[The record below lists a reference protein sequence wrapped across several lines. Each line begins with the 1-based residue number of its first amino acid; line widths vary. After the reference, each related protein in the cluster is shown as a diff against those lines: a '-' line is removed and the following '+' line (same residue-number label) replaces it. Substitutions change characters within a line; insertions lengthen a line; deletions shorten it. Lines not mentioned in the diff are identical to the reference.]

1 MSEDNSKDVEE
12 KVEEPKATAE
22 NTAVETKEDEVA
34 EAATSSE
41 KAPEKKEETAADL
54 LGANIEQVKVRKAKG
69 SKTNLYSQKHSL
81 NQLPNLAQTQLQMF

>member
-41 KAPEKKEETAADL
+41 KAPEKKR
-54 LGANIEQVKVRKAKG
+54 GN
-69 SKTNLYSQKHSL
+69 SS
-81 NQLPNLAQTQLQMF
+81 